1 MTNRTA
7 QMPPLFYSWPL
18 KNKKNPKVF
27 NQVINRLTND
37 KVVPGKP
44 ATRKVAYIELKS
56 NQQLNGYNTPQE
68 YFCCSKS
75 EVFV

>member
-1 MTNRTA
+1 M
-7 QMPPLFYSWPL
+7 
-18 KNKKNPKVF
+18 
-27 NQVINRLTND
+27 INRLTND